1 MARAH
6 KVSAVVIAFNEEAN
20 LRACLESLA
29 FCDEVVVV
37 DSRSADRTV
46 EIARSLGA
54 RVIERDWPGYIEQK
68 NFALAQAQHRWALS
82 LDADE
87 RVTPALRAEIEAALS
102 DAAPSHAGFLVNRRT
117 FHLGRFL
124 DHGEW
129 RPDWK
134 LRLVDRE
141 RRPEW
146 RGLNPHDHLYVD
158 GPVRRLEG
166 DLDHYS
172 YRDLAQHVDTVN
184 RFTTISAESLD
195 RAGRGAAVARML
207 LQPPF
212 DFFRSYVLRRGF
224 LDGLPGLVAAIVSA
238 FYVFLKYAKLW
249 ERRAKHDRSPS

>member
-1 MARAH
+1 LPRAH
-6 KVSAVVIAFNEEAN
+6 KLSGVVICRDEERN
-20 LRACLESLA
+20 IRACLESLA

-37 DSRSADRTV
+37 DSRSSDRTV
-46 EIARSLGA
+46 AIARELGA

-68 NFALAQAQHRWALS
+68 NFALAQASHRWALS

-87 RVTPALRAEIEAALS
+87 RVTPALRASIEAALS
-102 DAAPSHAGFLVNRRT
+102 EKRPAAAGFEVNRRT

-146 RGLNPHDHLYVD
+146 RGLNPHDRLHVD
-158 GPVRRLEG
+158 GPTARLAG
-166 DLDHYS
+166 DLEHYS
-172 YRDLAQHVDTVN
+172 YRDLAAHVDTVN
-184 RFTTISAESLD
+184 RFTSVSARALD
-195 RAGRGAAVARML
+195 EAGRGAPVLRML

-212 DFFRSYVLRRGF
+212 DFFRSYILRRGF
-224 LDGLPGLVAAIVSA
+224 LDGLPGLVAAVVSA

-249 ERRAKHDRSPS
+249 EIQRARKEKPE